1 MKGSVHVV
9 FSSSRTHVRYLY
21 EKLDWKKHRYIS
33 RNVALLISERVI
45 GLATAKITRRK
56 PELRVR
62 ISGRHFRH
70 HR

>member
-1 MKGSVHVV
+1 MLC
-9 FSSSRTHVRYLY
+9 SRHRAHMCVISY

-33 RNVALLISERVI
+33 SPISERVI

-62 ISGRHFRH
+62 ISGRHFCH